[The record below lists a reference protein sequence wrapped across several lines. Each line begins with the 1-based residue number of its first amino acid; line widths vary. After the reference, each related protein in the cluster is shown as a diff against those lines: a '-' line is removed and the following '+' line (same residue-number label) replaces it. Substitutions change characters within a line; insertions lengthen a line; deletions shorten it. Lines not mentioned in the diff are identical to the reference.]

1 MPPTSAI
8 RRRYYIYHPIVTKL
22 LVSIAVLGLL
32 MIIVSNADGKQALNG
47 SHVALRHDVV
57 WAAMILALLFLV
69 STLSPF
75 FPEFMLS
82 VAAGFI
88 FGVTIGSVFAI
99 ASVTGA
105 ASANFTI
112 ARRDGRN
119 VIERILDL
127 HSAREIRWTATRV
140 TPTMVFLT
148 WPLPSINFDLISY
161 AAGLSK
167 MKYQTF
173 LALTTTGTTLSS
185 VILAFL
191 GDNLRSGGAVTV
203 VTTLMVYTIV
213 GSGLYAKELPPRFSG
228 RDPWGTSAQL
238 VNDQVWVSASTPC
251 SVITGSSW

>member
-1 MPPTSAI
+1 LPPPSTI
-8 RRRYYIYHPIVTKL
+8 RRRYFIYHPIVTKL
-22 LVSIAVLGLL
+22 LVSVAVLGLL
-32 MIIVSNADGKQALNG
+32 MIIVSNDDGKQALNG
-47 SHVALRHDVV
+47 IHVALRHHLLS
-57 WAAMILALLFLV
+57 AAMLLALLFLV

-99 ASVTGA
+99 TSVTVA

-112 ARRDGRN
+112 ARRDGRH
-119 VIERILDL
+119 VVERIFDL

-140 TPTMVFLT
+140 TPAMVFLT
-148 WPLPSINFDLISY
+148 WLLPSINFDLISY

-173 LALTTTGTTLSS
+173 LALTSTGTALSS
-185 VILAFL
+185 VILVFL

-203 VTTLMVYTIV
+203 VATLMVYTIV
-213 GSGLYAKELPPRFSG
+213 GIALYAKELPPWFSR
-228 RDPWGTSAQL
+228 RDPVEDQAL
-238 VNDQVWVSASTPC
+238 LIND
-251 SVITGSSW
+251 

>member
-1 MPPTSAI
+1 
-8 RRRYYIYHPIVTKL
+8 
-22 LVSIAVLGLL
+22 

-112 ARRDGRN
+112 AMRDGRN
-119 VIERILDL
+119 VIKRIIDL

-148 WPLPSINFDLISY
+148 WLLPSINFDLISY

-167 MKYQTF
+167 IAYRTF
-173 LALTTTGTTLSS
+173 LALTVTGTLLSS
-185 VILAFL
+185 ILLSLL
-191 GDNLRSGGAVTV
+191 GDNLQSGEAV
-203 VTTLMVYTIV
+203 
-213 GSGLYAKELPPRFSG
+213 
-228 RDPWGTSAQL
+228 
-238 VNDQVWVSASTPC
+238 AS
-251 SVITGSSW
+251 VALLLGY